1 MDYFEEQK
9 NGGRFLMDKS
19 FPEIV
24 VNNLNVGYRSKQA
37 EKTLIEGF
45 STQLKAGEI
54 IAVMG
59 SNGSGKSTL
68 LRTLTGFQQ
77 PLSGGVTMNGKAIS
91 AISMKE
97 RAGLISYVSTEP
109 VRVGN
114 MTVFELVGLGR
125 YLYSGWWG
133 NLTVEDV
140 QMVSRCLDLTGMGDF
155 APRQVNSLSDGE
167 RQRAMIARALAQDTP
182 VIILD
187 EPTAFLDV
195 RNKYEIIHLLR
206 ELAMM
211 ERKSVIFSSHDFAI
225 TIGMAD
231 KVWLIE
237 QRKVID
243 GAPEDLALSGSYN
256 TMFKDSALTFLPES
270 GEIIMNGKPGK
281 KVNVVAEGN
290 LREWLVKA
298 LFRRGFSDDIASSI
312 KVIACIRDIGF
323 LLTIDAGGET
333 TEFTSI
339 YELLVGLEKVITT
352 AAKPV

>member
-1 MDYFEEQK
+1 MDYYEEQK
-9 NGGRFLMDKS
+9 NGGRFLMHNS

-24 VNNLNVGYRSKQA
+24 VNNLNVGYRSKQT

-45 STQLKAGEI
+45 STQLKAGEM

-77 PLSGGVTMNGKAIS
+77 PLSGGVTMNGKVIS

-97 RAGLISYVSTEP
+97 KAGLISYVSTEP

-133 NLTVEDV
+133 NLSDKDI
-140 QMVSRCLDLTGMGDF
+140 QMVGRCLDLTGMSDF
-155 APRQVNSLSDGE
+155 ASRQVNSLSDGE

-187 EPTAFLDV
+187 EPTAFLDI

-206 ELAMM
+206 ELAVM

-237 QRKVID
+237 QRKVLE

-256 TMFKDSALTFLPES
+256 TMFKDSALIFHPES
-270 GEIIMNGKPGK
+270 GEIIMTGKPDK
-281 KVNVVAEGN
+281 KVTIVAEGN
-290 LREWLVKA
+290 VQGWLVKA
-298 LFRRGFSDDIASSI
+298 LLRKGFSDDSNSSVKVLAS
-312 KVIACIRDIGF
+312 IRDDGYHF
-323 LLTIDAGGET
+323 TIESGGET
-333 TEFTSI
+333 KEFASI
-339 YELLVGLEKVITT
+339 YELLAEVER
-352 AAKPV
+352 